1 MHRNYLYETD
11 WVINTVSV
19 LVCRIEETV
28 MRSKVLGNV
37 VLPCALST
45 VVEMEE
51 GFQGYIPLPVRPH
64 THTPARTHTSCYT
77 IL

>member
-1 MHRNYLYETD
+1 
-11 WVINTVSV
+11 

-37 VLPCALST
+37 VLPCALSS

-51 GFQGYIPLPVRPH
+51 GFQGYNITLPVRP
-64 THTPARTHTSCYT
+64 
-77 IL
+77 